1 MSEAVLEIKMWGN
14 SLGVRIPSA
23 LARAANLKANQ
34 AVKLTVEQGRVVIS
48 PQSPKPLTLSERLE
62 RYDPTLHG
70 GEAMA
75 APLIGAEKL

>member
-1 MSEAVLEIKMWGN
+1 MSEAVLEIKTWGN

-75 APLIGAEKL
+75 TPLIGAEKL

>member
-48 PQSPKPLTLSERLE
+48 PQSPKPLTLAERLE

-75 APLIGAEKL
+75 TPLIGAEKL